1 MRGFYLTINLLKQY
15 LQEDINVNT
24 VVHGLKSGMDINK
37 QNIFPLAHIQVT
49 SSATDNQFISFTF
62 EVAVVDLRNSS
73 KQIVIDKWLQND
85 NELDNL
91 NTCHAVLNRLVTKLR
106 LKNNDEKIQ
115 LNNTPTLNPIIFE
128 EMNLLDG
135 WRTELELI
143 IPNTEINVC
152 T

>member
-1 MRGFYLTINLLKQY
+1 MRGFYLTIDLLKQY

-49 SSATDNQFISFTF
+49 SSSADNQFISFTF

-73 KQIVIDKWLQND
+73 KQIVTDKWLQND

-106 LKNNDEKIQ
+106 LQNNPEKIQ
-115 LNNTPTLNPIIFE
+115 LNNIPTLTPIIFE

>member
-1 MRGFYLTINLLKQY
+1 MRGFYLTIDLLKQY

-49 SSATDNQFISFTF
+49 SSSADNQFISFTF

-73 KQIVIDKWLQND
+73 KQIVTDKWLQND

-106 LKNNDEKIQ
+106 LQNNPEKIQ
-115 LNNTPTLNPIIFE
+115 LNNIPTLTPIIFE

-152 T
+152 